1 MSEGYTENDTNA
13 GYQESYMGGAVQKQ
27 IGEQKKSE
35 KKKWVYL
42 KHENENENDR
52 S

>member
-35 KKKWVYL
+35 KKKMGL
-42 KHENENENDR
+42 SKIRKRE
-52 S
+52 